1 MKTDLIKITNEI
13 EARNDATRCLINE
26 ALRTGDL
33 DKIDTVTT
41 PINIQQKRIADFER
55 SWSSYVAP
63 QYSMDH
69 SADEQ
74 NARQEMPDQLRLIR
88 DTAREIESL
97 ITAILEG
104 SSEFEQFMNSA
115 YTIANS
121 QADYIRELRDLIGD
135 LS

>member
-1 MKTDLIKITNEI
+1 MKTDLIKIANEI
-13 EARNDATRCLINE
+13 EARNDAARCLLNE

-41 PINIQQKRIADFER
+41 PIDIQQKRITDFER
-55 SWSSYVAP
+55 SWSGYVE
-63 QYSMDH
+63 QQSSIDL

-74 NARQEMPDQLRLIR
+74 NARQGMLDQIRLIR

-104 SSEFEQFMNSA
+104 SDEYEQFMNSA

-121 QADYIRELRDLIGD
+121 QAGYIRELRDLIGD